1 MKPIKILLL
10 ACALCL
16 APNLLTG
23 CASGP
28 LNIFKS
34 NKVAYIGVDTAM
46 NLWGDH
52 VRSVKAGVDTGAKDK
67 LASQEP
73 DVKKAYEAYQQA
85 AVATIDAAMFLQ
97 AHPDATVSMDTAV
110 ALFSATKADL
120 MVLISKFAPN
130 LKLTL

>member
-1 MKPIKILLL
+1 MKPIKILIF

-16 APNLLTG
+16 APSLIIG

-34 NKVAYIGVDTAM
+34 NKVAYVGVDTAM

-52 VRSVKAGVDTGAKDK
+52 VRSVRAGVDTGAKNK

-120 MVLISKFAPN
+120 MALISKFAPN